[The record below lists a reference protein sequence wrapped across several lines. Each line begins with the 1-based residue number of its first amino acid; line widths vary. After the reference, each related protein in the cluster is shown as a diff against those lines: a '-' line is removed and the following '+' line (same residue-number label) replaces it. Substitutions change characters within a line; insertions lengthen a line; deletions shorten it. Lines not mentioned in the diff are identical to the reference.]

1 MKNNLVTRK
10 ITSLLLSGALVSML
24 AGSVSANTLEDTNLN
39 LALRSQEAV
48 ASVSGGEVSQEIK
61 EYCLSN
67 GVEISEDSLVEILPL
82 TTQKQQRERSAPSQ
96 VLAVTNRAG
105 DQVQKDILVSY
116 EKVEDK
122 QRGTVEM
129 EVMNISPAVLM
140 PPFTR
145 EGHEV
150 IYDWDRDF
158 TIKATAVYN
167 RYSDPSD
174 LFGVKKFYQPLGC
187 YFFLYKVSPDVDVSY
202 CGVMYSCEG
211 ILHTYPGFENTH
223 ELYTYEAK
231 VIANNPKTSE
241 MYSTTKALRSDR
253 TINISTGSPGVGQDM
268 TFEYI
273 WNGVRDGATLP
284 IVIRE

>member
-116 EKVEDK
+116 EKEGNALAK
-122 QRGTVEM
+122 SNEEM
-129 EVMNISPAVLM
+129 VVKNIPTAVLTQNAARASH
-140 PPFTR
+140 PF
-145 EGHEV
+145 
-150 IYDWDRDF
+150 IFDDYNDF
-158 TIKATAVYN
+158 TIKSTAVFN
-167 RYSDPSD
+167 ALTNPNDSW
-174 LFGVKKFYQPLGC
+174 GVIYYQPIGC
-187 YFFLYKVSPDVDVSY
+187 YFFLYKNNPNVDISY
-202 CGVMYSCEG
+202 CGIQYTCQGTIIS
-211 ILHTYPGFENTH
+211 YPDFKQNYGT
-223 ELYTYEAK
+223 YTYDSTVRAY
-231 VIANNPKTSE
+231 NPKTSE
-241 MYSTTKALRSDR
+241 MYSRTNPLRTDR
-253 TINISTGSPGVGQDM
+253 VIGIGSGGLFPGNYM
-268 TFEYI
+268 TFEYT
-273 WNGVRDGATLP
+273 WNGVTDNATA
-284 IVIRE
+284 RWN